1 MPEKRKEERNKE
13 ILIQSLDILR
23 GKADT
28 EIAKDIYTPNYDD
41 HSGAPQR
48 GPERVLAVR
57 EQARTAFPDLD
68 YDIEEVIAEGDI
80 VAFRMVMKGTHEGP
94 LPGSGLPGTGKQVQV
109 RQLHM
114 VRFEGDKIAEHWA
127 VRDDLGMMQQ
137 LGIIPG
143 PGGPGGPGGPKPPG
157 APAGR

>member
-1 MPEKRKEERNKE
+1 MAEKSQQERNKE
-13 ILIQSLDILR
+13 ILVKSLDVLR
-23 GKADT
+23 GKADP
-28 EIAKDIYTPNYDD
+28 EVANDIYTPDYDD

-48 GPERVLAVR
+48 GPARVLAVR

-80 VAFRMVMKGTHEGP
+80 VAFRMVMKGTHKGP
-94 LPGSGLPGTGKQVQV
+94 LPGSGLPGTGKTVAV

-114 VRFEGDKIAEHWA
+114 VRFEGERIAEHWA

-137 LGIIPG
+137 LGVIPG
-143 PGGPGGPGGPKPPG
+143 PGGPGGPGGPPKPPNG
-157 APAGR
+157 